1 MDTSIIQF
9 IEKSIENETNS
20 KIIRVAKI
28 HLRGLLHKD
37 RCNLVI
43 ETFEDKTTQLET
55 FKILKDFLDPN
66 KKLLTSIY
74 TMHTHYIIYK
84 LIISLFDGG
93 GREYKDFYT
102 NKLQELNED
111 FFVEGN
117 RYAKNESELIEN
129 CNFSK
134 IVFEGCMEI
143 WKFLNI

>member
-1 MDTSIIQF
+1 MDLSIIQF

-55 FKILKDFLDPN
+55 FKILKEFLDTN
-66 KKLLTSIY
+66 KKTYSIN
-74 TMHTHYIIYK
+74 TMAEHYVIYE
-84 LIISLFDGG
+84 LIISLFNRG
-93 GREYKDFYT
+93 GREFKEQFN
-102 NKLQELNED
+102 NKLQDLNEK
-111 FFVEGN
+111 FFIEGGE
-117 RYAKNESELIEN
+117 YAKNEKDLIEQ
-129 CNFSK
+129 CNMSK
-134 IVFEGCMEI
+134 ILFEGNNEI